1 MKRLLVL
8 SMMFL
13 AYNAD
18 AQKIS
23 LAGGIGGAVNGSPSD
38 NMVYKSDQSLLN
50 YALQARLAYTTV
62 TNWQYGVM
70 SHLHELSGKSTKTYE
85 GFHNRH
91 LRIDSVGGDGKK
103 LVYAKNTVNVS
114 AFFNRNFNLNKKT
127 SIYLGI
133 AAGYVYARN
142 NSLYYEE
149 NESYNGPDGGNGL
162 CYGGQLGINS
172 YLSEHVSIFLD
183 VAVRYYNLEYDEWVE
198 APAVR
203 PYETLSYSIL
213 AVPVTVGLNFD
224 LFKIGE
230 NTRNSYNVRR
240 KKYN

>member
-8 SMMFL
+8 SIMLL

-18 AQKIS
+18 AQKLS
-23 LAGGIGGAVNGSPSD
+23 LAGGVGGAVNGSPSD

-50 YALQARLAYTTV
+50 YAFTAKLAYTTV
-62 TNWQYGVM
+62 TNWQYGIV

-103 LVYAKNTVNVS
+103 LVYAKNTVNAC

-127 SIYLGI
+127 SIYLGV
-133 AAGYVYARN
+133 ALGYVYARN

-149 NESYNGPDGGNGL
+149 NETYNGPDGGNGL

-172 YLSEHVSIFLD
+172 YLSDNVSIFLD
-183 VAVRYYNLEYDEWVE
+183 VAVRYYNLEYDNNVE

-213 AVPVTVGLNFD
+213 AVPVTVGLSFD
-224 LFKIGE
+224 LFKVGE
-230 NTRNSYNVRR
+230 NTTNSFNVRR